1 MQRFKLTLSDGS
13 THVVTR
19 TIRDQVACETYLR
32 ANKRYGSFSDSPFRS
47 LAFQAWSAAKRVLG
61 IEVTFDQFL
70 EATDPNQVHL
80 LDVVGIDDEDDDA
93 EEVEGLGED
102 TPADQF
108 GN

>member
-19 TIRDQVACETYLR
+19 TIRDQVACETYFR
-32 ANKRYGSFSDSPFRS
+32 ANKRLGSFSESPFRA
-47 LAFQAWSAAKRVLG
+47 LAFTAWSAAKREQIVD
-61 IEVTFDQFL
+61 VAFDQFL
-70 EATDPNQVHL
+70 EGTEPLLVSL
-80 LDVVGIDDEDDDA
+80 LDVEGLDDEDD

>member
-1 MQRFKLTLSDGS
+1 MMQRFKLTLVDGS

-19 TIRDQVACETYLR
+19 TIRAQVACETYFR
-32 ANKRYGSFSDSPFRS
+32 ANKRYGSFSESPFRA
-47 LAFQAWSAAKRVLG
+47 LAFTAWSAAKSAG
-61 IEVTFDQFL
+61 IVDVDFDQFL
-70 EATDPNQVHL
+70 EATDPTLVSL
-80 LDVVGIDDEDDDA
+80 LDVEGFDDDDD